1 MATLLYW
8 VVRIVLVVAL
18 LGVAAAIST
27 PRGRLPLALRGL
39 KRMMRQDRGEQAAN
53 PADSGET
60 VPMWKRLVAFVLVL
74 AAVVIAL
81 I

>member
-39 KRMMRQDRGEQAAN
+39 KRMMRQDRGEKATTAT
-53 PADSGET
+53 DSGVS
-60 VPMWKRLVAFVLVL
+60 VPTWKRLIAFILVL